1 MEILN
6 GFLHLCRA
14 WILSEGD
21 VDSNCVLK
29 NVKNN
34 NSKNKTFFYMQ
45 NINNN
50 NWVTDVIS
58 GFLSVKFSYFFN
70 LHFKSKRWMSENVIV
85 DTSKDLWHLICDLR
99 YFYNI
104 RMVNC
109 DFTCF
114 WDQYCLDNRRYETD
128 YSSDN

>member
-1 MEILN
+1 M
-6 GFLHLCRA
+6 
-14 WILSEGD
+14 LSEGD

-58 GFLSVKFSYFFN
+58 GFLSVKFSYSFN
-70 LHFKSKRWMSENVIV
+70 LHFKSKRRMSENVIV
-85 DTSKDLWHLICDLR
+85 DTSKDL
-99 YFYNI
+99 
-104 RMVNC
+104 
-109 DFTCF
+109 
-114 WDQYCLDNRRYETD
+114 
-128 YSSDN
+128 